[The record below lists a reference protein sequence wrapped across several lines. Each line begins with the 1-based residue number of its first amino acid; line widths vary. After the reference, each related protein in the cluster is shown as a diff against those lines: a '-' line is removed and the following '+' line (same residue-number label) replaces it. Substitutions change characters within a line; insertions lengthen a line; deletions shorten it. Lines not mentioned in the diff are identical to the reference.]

1 MNHTTE
7 LVRTLLEPLL
17 RRLVPGRGGHRA
29 TSSTGALSAT
39 AWSPAPPARRRL
51 VRAHRVPPGLLP
63 LCGAGGHVVRPYANT
78 AGGGRRPPVDQVARR
93 RELEESVRRLNTW
106 SSGGGG
112 RR

>member
-1 MNHTTE
+1 MSRTTG

-17 RRLVPGRGGHRA
+17 ERLVPGRGGHRA
-29 TSSTGALSAT
+29 TSSTGVLSAT
-39 AWSPAPPARRRL
+39 AWPPAPPVRRRL

-63 LCGAGGHVVRPYANT
+63 LRGADVRPARPYAG
-78 AGGGRRPPVDQVARR
+78 APEGGRPVDQYARR

>member
-1 MNHTTE
+1 MNRMTG
-7 LVRTLLEPLL
+7 LVRTILEPLL

-29 TSSTGALSAT
+29 TRSTGGLSTT
-39 AWSPAPPARRRL
+39 AWPPVAPVRRRL

-63 LCGAGGHVVRPYANT
+63 LCAEDGPLVRPYMPAPE
-78 AGGGRRPPVDQVARR
+78 ADRRCPVDQDARR

-112 RR
+112 RH